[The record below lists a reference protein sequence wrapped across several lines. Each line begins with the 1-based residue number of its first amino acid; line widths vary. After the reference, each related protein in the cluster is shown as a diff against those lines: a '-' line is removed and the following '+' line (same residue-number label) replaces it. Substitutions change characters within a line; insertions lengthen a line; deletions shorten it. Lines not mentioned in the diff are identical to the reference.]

1 MNIPIQLVIDLSIID
16 GKVLLMASPLCYI
29 KKNSESF
36 KRFREAICAIGLS
49 FHPLERYLLKRLWP
63 FRPIAAILY
72 HNCKKC
78 LSKQK
83 TDDIIQ
89 TMFSGRHEQTV
100 TPQHF
105 TTKIYKR
112 IHGSLL
118 LSPKLGVLA
127 YSVAAHQ

>member
-1 MNIPIQLVIDLSIID
+1 MTSL
-16 GKVLLMASPLCYI
+16 LCYI
-29 KKNSESF
+29 KKNSGSF
-36 KRFREAICAIGLS
+36 
-49 FHPLERYLLKRLWP
+49 ERLRKQTMRLLYYWRGIFLKQLWP
-63 FRPIAAILY
+63 FRPITAIMY

-105 TTKIYKR
+105 TTKIYKKIR
-112 IHGSLL
+112 GSLL
-118 LSPKLGVLA
+118 LSSKLGVLA
-127 YSVAAHQ
+127 YSAAAHQ